1 MGLTRPQIIDLD
13 LFDPQQIMG
22 FGQIGREYATD
33 LHVVGIWKNPNVAGF
48 HQNAFDYLVVQQGSA
63 LGRGK
68 DSPPVHRRF
77 SLTEQ
82 A

>member
-1 MGLTRPQIIDLD
+1 
-13 LFDPQQIMG
+13 MG
-22 FGQIGREYATD
+22 FGQIWREYATD

-48 HQNAFDYLVVQQGSA
+48 HQNAFDHPVVQQGSA
-63 LGRGK
+63 LGRGE

-77 SLTEQ
+77 SLAEQ